1 MLLTNLKIKLKAL
14 GAESRIIRHEELK
27 RRGKNWAMKGTQFYF
42 HRVGQLRKTIRE
54 NHLAY
59 GFLKGRTYRQLEQ
72 HPKTSPNWNNVLKH
86 IERFSVSSS
95 VQRESFVKWNSEVEP
110 FKVPHVHKSKQLYVP
125 PTGQVATA

>member
-27 RRGKNWAMKGTQFYF
+27 RRGKHWASKGTQFYF
-42 HRVGQLRKTIRE
+42 HRIGLLRRTTRE

-72 HPKTSPNWNNVLKH
+72 HPKTEPKWKNVLKH
-86 IERFSVSSS
+86 IEKFSVSSS
-95 VQRESFVKWNSEVEP
+95 TQRNSFDEWHNEAEP
-110 FKVPHVHKSKQLYVP
+110 KKVPHVHKPGKLYVP
-125 PTGQVATA
+125 PTGQAVTA